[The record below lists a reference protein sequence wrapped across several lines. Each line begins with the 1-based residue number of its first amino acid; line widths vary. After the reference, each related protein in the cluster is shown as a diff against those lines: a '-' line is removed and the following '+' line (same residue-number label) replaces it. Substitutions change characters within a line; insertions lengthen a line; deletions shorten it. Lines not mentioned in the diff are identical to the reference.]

1 MNSARLPQ
9 QQLFLI
15 FGFLLLAAV
24 VYLSLS
30 TTVLE
35 LPGDTDGHLAHVGA
49 YALMMFWFTRVY
61 RGARSVLFIGAG
73 LMALGI
79 LIELLQGYSG
89 YRNFQRADILAN
101 ALGIAFGWIAGR
113 PLAMRRFSEARQAS
127 Q

>member
-1 MNSARLPQ
+1 MNTARPP

-15 FGFLLLAAV
+15 FGFVFLAAI

-61 RGARSVLFIGAG
+61 RGARSALVIGAVLMG
-73 LMALGI
+73 LGV
-79 LIELLQGYSG
+79 LIEYLQGYGG
-89 YRNFQRADILAN
+89 YRNFERADILAD
-101 ALGIAFGWIAGR
+101 ALGIALGWVAEIGR
-113 PLAMRRFSEARQAS
+113 AHV
-127 Q
+127 